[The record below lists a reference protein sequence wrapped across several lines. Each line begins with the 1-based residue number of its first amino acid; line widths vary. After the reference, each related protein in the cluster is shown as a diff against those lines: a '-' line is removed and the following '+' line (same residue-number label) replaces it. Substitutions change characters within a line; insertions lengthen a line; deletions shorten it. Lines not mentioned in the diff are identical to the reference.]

1 MSTFLTRFSQD
12 PVGNT
17 LAVIVLLLLL
27 AGLAQALLAFSTGDP
42 PKRRP
47 SPWWIAVLALAGAAV
62 AFYMA
67 YVEINKVEALCG
79 PVGNCNS
86 VQQSP
91 YATLFGVLPVGVFGI
106 IGYLA
111 ILLVWA
117 LQTWGPASLRVPA
130 AITLWGMTFFGTLFS
145 AYLTFLEPFVIGATC
160 IWCISSA
167 LIALALL
174 YLETPLMLSIWQP
187 EDEGEEDISI

>member
-1 MSTFLTRFSQD
+1 MNSFLTRFSLD

-17 LAVIVLLLLL
+17 LAVVVLLLLL
-27 AGLAQALLAFSTGDP
+27 AGFIQSLLAFSSDEP

-47 SPWWIAVLALAGAAV
+47 ARWWIAALALAGIGV
-62 AFYMA
+62 SFYMA

-117 LQTWGPASLRVPA
+117 LQTYAPASVRVPA
-130 AITLWGMTFFGTLFS
+130 ALTLWGMTLFGTLFS

-167 LIALALL
+167 LIMLALL
-174 YLETPLMLSIWQP
+174 YVETPLMLTLWQA
-187 EDEGEEDISI
+187 EEEDDLA

>member
-1 MSTFLTRFSQD
+1 MNTFLIRFSQD
-12 PVGNT
+12 PIGNT

-27 AGLAQALLAFSTGDP
+27 AGFIQSLLAFSNDEP

-47 SPWWIAVLALAGAAV
+47 PAWWIVVLALAGAAV

-86 VQQSP
+86 VQQSR

-106 IGYLA
+106 IGYIA
-111 ILLVWA
+111 ILVAWA
-117 LQTWGPASLRVPA
+117 FQTYAPAPLRVPA
-130 AITLWGMTFFGTLFS
+130 ALTLWGMTLFGTLFS

-167 LIALALL
+167 LIMLALL
-174 YLETPLMLSIWQP
+174 YLETPLMLALWQA
-187 EDEGEEDISI
+187 EEEDDLA